1 MLSLEQSLYRQYR
14 IAEIAYLMGIKPAT
28 LERYIREGKYPDVVI
43 PDDDEP
49 NPILSKDNSERSEE
63 LSYREI
69 RRTDD

>member
-28 LERYIREGKYPDVVI
+28 LERYIREDKYSDVVI

-49 NPILSKDNSERSEE
+49 EPYTL
-63 LSYREI
+63 
-69 RRTDD
+69 